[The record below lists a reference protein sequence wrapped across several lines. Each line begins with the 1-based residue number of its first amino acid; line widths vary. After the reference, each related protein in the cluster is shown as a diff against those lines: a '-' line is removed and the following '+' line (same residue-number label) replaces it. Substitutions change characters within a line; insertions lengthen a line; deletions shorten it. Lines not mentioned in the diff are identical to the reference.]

1 MSINLTQGI
10 TQPPM
15 IIDGVSVIA
24 KRSEAEQLTRQPP
37 ASRETRSS
45 DERKVEAAQQ
55 KAQLKQATQQI
66 NEFLESH
73 SIELNFTVDPD
84 LSQIVVK
91 VREKHT
97 GKLIRQ
103 IPSEEA
109 LRLSKTMEALQGMII
124 KHKV

>member
-1 MSINLTQGI
+1 MSINLTQGV
-10 TQPPM
+10 TKQPVT
-15 IIDGVSVIA
+15 IDGESAIA
-24 KRSEAEQLTRQPP
+24 KRSEAELTRQPSAYRE
-37 ASRETRSS
+37 ASASYEL
-45 DERKVEAAQQ
+45 KEAAQQ
-55 KAQLKQATQQI
+55 KAQVKQVTQQI
-66 NEFLESH
+66 NEFMESH
-73 SIELNFTVDPD
+73 SIQLNFSVDPE

-109 LRLSKTMEALQGMII
+109 LRLSKTMEALQGMLI